1 MGHYECRSWAGWHHH
16 MTLVAL
22 AHLLVTGVRQRL
34 QKKTSSLT
42 LDMAVRLLKAARPRP
57 ELTVE
62 AALTIVEYHLRRKEV
77 ARRSHAK
84 TWTQRNKGVKLTPLF
99 NTKEASLPG

>member
-1 MGHYECRSWAGWHHH
+1 

-34 QKKTSSLT
+34 QKKTSGLT
-42 LDMAVRLLKAARPRP
+42 LDMAVRLLKAALPRP
-57 ELTVE
+57 GLTVE
-62 AALTIVEYHLRRKEV
+62 AALAIVEYHLRRNEV

-84 TWTQRNKGVKLTPLF
+84 TWQQRHKGVTLRPLF
-99 NTKEASLPG
+99 QTRPACKAG